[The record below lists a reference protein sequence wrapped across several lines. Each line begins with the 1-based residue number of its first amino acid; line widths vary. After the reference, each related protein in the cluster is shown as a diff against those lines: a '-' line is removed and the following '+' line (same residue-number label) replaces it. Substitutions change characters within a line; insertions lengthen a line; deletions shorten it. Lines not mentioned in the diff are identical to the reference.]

1 MSWQARVVSSIIRR
15 RIKNPQQAEDSIDK
29 IRARFNYPLPTPVPR
44 RWRRVAGQLS
54 PGPASGTVTSALPPV
69 TDAPSTY
76 MASVGGEWL
85 LPPGSAQPGSARW
98 ISEVDA
104 PTILYLHGGGYCFCS
119 VTTHRPLVK
128 ALALATRMRIF
139 TLEYRLAPE
148 HPFPAAIEDALM
160 AYRALLDL
168 GISPGR
174 IAVAGDSAGGGL
186 TLAMTIV
193 ARELGWPMPGALYL
207 LSPWTDLAATGES
220 LVSNSQT
227 DAMFSGGVDN
237 GSSRRYLG
245 DVPPTNPLASPL
257 YADLHGLPPICV
269 QASNSEVLRDD
280 ATRLAD
286 RASAAG
292 VLVDVRLW
300 EDMPHVWQLYAP
312 YVPEAQAAINAAGVF
327 LRQYVSPA
335 PSSRSTFRRA
345 LPRSFLQTTY
355 GRMLTNDKTANPMKI
370 APDARLIQWMT

>member
-15 RIKNPQQAEDSIDK
+15 RIKNPARAEDSIDQV
-29 IRARFNYPLPTPVPR
+29 RARFAFPLPTPVPR

-54 PGPASGTVTSALPPV
+54 PSYTSENGSTVLPPV
-69 TDAPSTY
+69 TDAPATY
-76 MASVGGEWL
+76 TASVGGEWL
-85 LPPGSAQPGSARW
+85 LPPGSAIPGSAGW
-98 ISEVDA
+98 IAQADA

-128 ALALATRMRIF
+128 ALALATNMRTF

-168 GISPGR
+168 GIPPAR

-186 TLAMTIV
+186 TLAMTIA
-193 ARELGWPMPGALYL
+193 ARDLGWPMPGALYL

-220 LVSNSQT
+220 MVSNSQT

-245 DVPPTNPLASPL
+245 DVLPTQPLASPL

-292 VLVDVRLW
+292 GQVDLRLW

-312 YVPEAQAAINAAGVF
+312 YVPEAQSAIDAAAIF
-327 LRQYVSPA
+327 LRQHLLPSPKVLSA
-335 PSSRSTFRRA
+335 DPLSAQVRDDPHSLGSAQRE
-345 LPRSFLQTTY
+345 
-355 GRMLTNDKTANPMKI
+355 
-370 APDARLIQWMT
+370 